1 MKMVGKLT
9 HTLLAGGN
17 VVKYPSRYDNRI
29 RFVTLRRTPFVLPL
43 KSGRR
48 AFTSS
53 GKKERETLHEKASFF
68 TNVLAWYS
76 TKLDTHPL
84 LTKGISSGLI
94 AGSGDF
100 LCQLFVDRRNAV
112 QEDEKDGV
120 VSKKGERESSSLLA
134 SWDPARTG
142 RFALLGAFLVAPGIH
157 YWYNA
162 LSMRLVPGAV
172 TVSNVMKRVALD
184 QFAFTPFFLQ
194 MWLSALWTLEGETP
208 LDTIPSRMMEA
219 TPTILVA
226 NWILWIPAQIFNFRM
241 VPVKYQVLYSNI
253 IALWWNIYLSSTAT
267 TAPSSNTNCPPR
279 QEQTNTEILP
289 ALAQRTV

>member
-9 HTLLAGGN
+9 NTLLGGN
-17 VVKYPSRYDNRI
+17 LVKCSSRYDDRI
-29 RFVTLRRTPFVLPL
+29 RLATLRRTAFALPL
-43 KSGRR
+43 KTGRR
-48 AFTSS
+48 TFTSS
-53 GKKERETLHEKASFF
+53 AKKEGETLNEKASFF
-68 TNVLAWYS
+68 TNFLAWYS

-100 LCQLFVDRRNAV
+100 LCQLFVDKRNDGKEV
-112 QEDEKDGV
+112 EKDGV
-120 VSKKGERESSSLLA
+120 VSKGSEKESSSLLA

-162 LSMRLVPGAV
+162 LSTRLVPGAV

-194 MWLSALWTLEGETP
+194 LWLSALWTLEGETP
-208 LDTIPSRMMEA
+208 IETIPSRMMEA

-241 VPVKYQVLYSNI
+241 VPVKYQVLYSNVV
-253 IALWWNIYLSSTAT
+253 ALFWNIYLSSTAT
-267 TAPSSNTNCPPR
+267 TAPSNNANCPPG
-279 QEQTNTEILP
+279 QE
-289 ALAQRTV
+289 

>member
-1 MKMVGKLT
+1 MKMAGKLT
-9 HTLLAGGN
+9 QTLAGGN
-17 VVKYPSRYDNRI
+17 LVKCPSRYDNRI
-29 RFVTLRRTPFVLPL
+29 RLATLRRTPFALPL
-43 KSGRR
+43 KTGRR
-48 AFTSS
+48 TFTSS
-53 GKKERETLHEKASFF
+53 AKKEGETLHEKASFF
-68 TNVLAWYS
+68 TNFLAWYS

-100 LCQLFVDRRNAV
+100 LCQLFVDKRNV
-112 QEDEKDGV
+112 VKEDEKDGV
-120 VSKKGERESSSLLA
+120 LASTGSGRESSSLLT

-172 TVSNVMKRVALD
+172 TVSNTMKRVALD

-194 MWLSALWTLEGETP
+194 VWLSALWTLEGETP
-208 LDTIPSRMMEA
+208 IDTIPSRMMEA

-226 NWILWIPAQIFNFRM
+226 NWILWIPAQIINFRM
-241 VPVKYQVLYSNI
+241 VPVKYQVLYSNVV
-253 IALWWNIYLSSTAT
+253 ALFWNVFLSSTAT
-267 TAPSSNTNCPPR
+267 TAPSSNTNCPP
-279 QEQTNTEILP
+279 QQN
-289 ALAQRTV
+289 